1 MARRGKINRK
11 KEVDEDSRP
20 IRPRIYKRFIL
31 IVCEDEN
38 TEPYYFRQIKKDFP
52 ADTVYLKEIGTGLKP
67 KGIVARAIKE
77 RDDLSEEINKSL
89 DEVWIVFDRDDEG
102 KNAKTLVSFNDAW
115 ALAESEK
122 IKIAFSNEVF
132 ELWLLLHLS
141 DVDPDVELSRDEV
154 YKLLEDL
161 IKSPGQY
168 NDFVY
173 HHGKSNII
181 DIVMEIG
188 NEKDAIKRAQKLL
201 IHHGNKSPIDANPC
215 TYVHFLVDHLRDL
228 IGWYSYNT

>member
-38 TEPYYFRQIKKDFP
+38 TEPYYFRQIRKDFP
-52 ADTVYLKEIGTGLKP
+52 EDTVYLKEIGTGLKP

-77 RDDLSEEINKSL
+77 RDDVSEEINKSL

-102 KNAKTLVSFNDAW
+102 KNAKTLASFNEAW

-122 IKIAFSNEVF
+122 MNIAFSNEVF

-141 DVDPDVELSRDEV
+141 DVDPGVELSRDEI
-154 YKLLEDL
+154 YRLLEEL
-161 IKSPGQY
+161 IKNSGQY
-168 NDFVY
+168 DDFVY
-173 HHGKSNII
+173 HHGKSNIV
-181 DIVMEIG
+181 DVVMEIG
-188 NEKDAIKRAQKLL
+188 NEKDAIERAQKLL
-201 IHHGNKSPIDANPC
+201 LHHGNKRPIDANPC
-215 TYVHFLVDHLRDL
+215 TYVHLLVNHLRDL
-228 IGWYSYNT
+228 IAFYGYNP

>member
-11 KEVDEDSRP
+11 KEVEEDSRP
-20 IRPRIYKRFIL
+20 VRPRIYKRFIL

-38 TEPYYFRQIKKDFP
+38 TEPYYFRKIKKDFP
-52 ADTVYLKEIGTGLKP
+52 DDTVYLKEIGTGLKP
-67 KGIVARAIKE
+67 KGIVARAVKE
-77 RDDLSEEINKSL
+77 RDDLSEEIKKSL

-102 KNAKTLVSFNDAW
+102 KNAKTLVSFNEAW

-122 IKIAFSNEVF
+122 MNIAFSNEVF

-141 DVDPDVELSRDEV
+141 DVDPDVELPRDEI
-154 YKLLEDL
+154 YRLLEEQ
-161 IKSPGQY
+161 IKSSDHY

-173 HHGKSNII
+173 KHGKSNII
-181 DIVMEIG
+181 DAVIEIG
-188 NEKDAIKRAQKLL
+188 NEKVAIKRAQKLL

-215 TYVHFLVDHLRDL
+215 TYVHLLVEHLRDL
-228 IGWYSYNT
+228 IAWYSYNA

>member
-1 MARRGKINRK
+1 MARKGKINRK

-20 IRPRIYKRFIL
+20 VRPRIYKRFIL

-52 ADTVYLKEIGTGLKP
+52 EDTVYLKEIGTGLKP

-77 RDDLSEEINKSL
+77 RNDLSEQINKSL

-102 KNAKTLVSFNDAW
+102 KNAKTLASFNEAW
-115 ALAESEK
+115 TLAESEK
-122 IKIAFSNEVF
+122 MEIAFSNEVF

-141 DVDPDVELSRDEV
+141 EVDPAVELPRAEI
-154 YKLLEDL
+154 YKMIEDL
-161 IKSPGQY
+161 IKSTGQY
-168 NDFVY
+168 DDFVY
-173 HHGKSNII
+173 NHGKSDVI

-188 NEKDAIKRAQKLL
+188 DENEAIKRARKLL
-201 IHHGNKSPIDANPC
+201 THHGTKSPIDANPC
-215 TYVHFLVDHLRDL
+215 TYVHNLVNHLRDL
-228 IGWYSYNT
+228 IAWYSYNA